1 MEKKISCIFVTVN
14 GMHSNFIFLS
24 TGDSE
29 KSKTTN
35 KGGGIRG
42 KNKPYG

>member
-14 GMHSNFIFLS
+14 EVHSNFIFLS
-24 TGDSE
+24 NGDSE